1 MKLEYEMASIGVE
14 EFFNTHE
21 NIIEICGPAVGPE
34 NSKAS
39 QMLTRPRRG
48 GGKDGKKS
56 RSMFR
61 VEAGSERMGK

>member
-48 GGKDGKKS
+48 GG
-56 RSMFR
+56 MA
-61 VEAGSERMGK
+61 E